1 MVILFL
7 VTSAING
14 DPVRLAETKA
24 TLESI
29 QVKVPSASIWVLE
42 SSYEQQNL
50 FYPRVKVINFHGQQW
65 IKDIHDKGR
74 DVAYVKNAIEHRTT
88 IETLK
93 RIPTLYSH
101 IFKISGRYLLT
112 NGFDLRDH
120 PANKATFAAMRHTGY
135 TMEQVGTDG
144 MLMTRLYSFCQT
156 VMPQMIDT
164 LEQSEKFFHAQW
176 DNGKVFDIEHG
187 FWKFLPRDILH
198 ETGKIG
204 VRGRI
209 GHLSHIVED

>member
-7 VTSAING
+7 VTSAINS
-14 DPVRLAETKA
+14 DPVRLAETTA

-29 QVKVPSASIWVLE
+29 HQKVPTASIWLLE
-42 SSYEQQNL
+42 SSYDPQDI
-50 FYPRVKVINFHGQQW
+50 YYSRVKILRFHGQQW

-74 DVAYVKNAIEHRTT
+74 EVAYVKNAIEHRTT
-88 IETLK
+88 IEALK

-112 NGFDLRDH
+112 DDFDLQAH
-120 PANKATFAAMRHTGY
+120 PANKATFARVRQTGY
-135 TMEQVGTDG
+135 TMEEVGTDG

-156 VMPQMIDT
+156 VVPQMIDT
-164 LEQSEKFFHAQW
+164 LERSEKYFHSQW
-176 DNGKVFDIEHG
+176 DRGKVFDIEHG

>member
-7 VTSAING
+7 VTSACNG
-14 DPVRLAETKA
+14 DQIRLEETIQ

-29 QVKVPSASIWVLE
+29 HHKVPTASIWLLE
-42 SSYEQQNL
+42 SSYDPQDIY
-50 FYPRVKVINFHGQQW
+50 YPRVKILRFHREQW
-65 IKDIHDKGR
+65 IKDIHDKNR
-74 DVAYVKNAIEHRTT
+74 DVAYIKNAIEHRTT
-88 IETLK
+88 IEALN

-101 IFKISGRYLLT
+101 IFKISGRYVLT
-112 NGFDLRDH
+112 DGFDIEAH
-120 PANKATFAAMRHTGY
+120 PANKATFAGVKQTGY

-156 VMPQMIDT
+156 VIPQMIQT
-164 LEQSEKFFHAQW
+164 LERSEKYFHSQW
-176 DNGKVFDIEHG
+176 DRGKVFDIEHG
-187 FWKFLPRDILH
+187 FWKFLPRDILN
-198 ETGKIG
+198 ETGRIG